1 MAEATILIVDDN
13 PTNLAVLSEALAPT
27 DWEVLVAVD
36 GQSSIEQAQYAQPD
50 LILLDVMMPNLDGFE
65 TCHRLKENESTQHI
79 PVIFMTAL
87 NDAHEKVKGLSIGAV
102 DYITKPFQKEEVI
115 ARVKLHLRIAGLSQ
129 QLAAQNVSLEQQV
142 QERTQQL
149 NDTIAELKQSQLQ
162 LIQHEKLSSLGQ
174 LVAGVAHE
182 INNPITFV
190 NGNLGH
196 LNDCIKGLVEHLR
209 LYQDIQGDIPTVIAQ
224 HAQEIDLPYVLEDLP
239 RIIDSMHLGTQ
250 RIVNISHSLRTFARA
265 DTQVKA
271 LFNVREGIESTLLI
285 LRHRIKADEY
295 RPEIEIVCD
304 WGEVSDILCFPGQ
317 LNQVFMNLFANAF
330 DAFDEFSQDKPF
342 EFFEEH
348 PHRITIQ
355 ARQLSD
361 PDQLEIHIA
370 DNGPGMPP
378 DVQSQIFDYLF
389 TTKAVGKGTGLGLS
403 ICRQIVVEKHQGS
416 LSVNSELG
424 KGTEFLLQLPYLTE

>member
-65 TCHRLKENESTQHI
+65 TCHRLKAKRDTQHI

-115 ARVKLHLRIAGLSQ
+115 ARVKLHLSIARLSQ

-149 NDTIAELKQSQLQ
+149 NRTIAELKQSQLQ

-174 LVAGVAHE
+174 LVAGIAHE

-196 LNDCIKGLVEHLR
+196 LNDCIQGLVEHLN
-209 LYQDIQGDIPTVIAQ
+209 LYQDVQSEVPDAIEK

-271 LFNVREGIESTLLI
+271 LFNVREGLESTLLI
-285 LRHRIKADEY
+285 LRHRIKANEY
-295 RPEIEIVCD
+295 RPEIEIACD
-304 WGEVSDILCFPGQ
+304 WGSVTDILCYPGQ

-330 DAFDEFSQDKPF
+330 DAFDESSQEKPF
-342 EFFEEH
+342 EFFEEY
-348 PHRITIQ
+348 PQRMTVQ
-355 ARQLSD
+355 TRQLMT
-361 PDQLEIHIA
+361 PHQLEIQIS

-378 DVQSQIFDYLF
+378 DVQERIFDYLF
-389 TTKAVGKGTGLGLS
+389 TTKPVGKGTGLGLS
-403 ICRQIVVEKHQGS
+403 ICRQIVVEKHQGV
-416 LSVNSELG
+416 LSVDSELG
-424 KGTEFLLQLPYLTE
+424 QGTKFLIQLPYLTE